1 MQIIVLFG
9 PELDHFVKKI
19 KNVCGWRGGGADI
32 KWLVTARC
40 RQMYVQTMCSLNI
53 PAPVCSCIYLV
64 LICWVSLCWC
74 ACFCFLSQGYEH
86 SCKDPSLLY
95 RVETMPGLGWM
106 LKKTLYKEE
115 LEPQWPSPEKVNN
128 LYKELEPQL
137 PSPEK
142 VAVSARRSSNL
153 SCPVLKR

>member
-1 MQIIVLFG
+1 MKSDSGDLLRVVNANYC
-9 PELDHFVKKI
+9 FVWTWVGSLCKTKKG
-19 KNVCGWRGGGADI
+19 VWVERGADI
-32 KWLVTARC
+32 KWLVTVRC
-40 RQMYVQTMCSLNI
+40 RQMYVQAMCSLNI
-53 PAPVCSCIYLV
+53 PAPVCGCNYLL

-86 SCKDPSLLY
+86 SCKDPGLLY

-142 VAVSARRSSNL
+142 VAVSTRRS
-153 SCPVLKR
+153 